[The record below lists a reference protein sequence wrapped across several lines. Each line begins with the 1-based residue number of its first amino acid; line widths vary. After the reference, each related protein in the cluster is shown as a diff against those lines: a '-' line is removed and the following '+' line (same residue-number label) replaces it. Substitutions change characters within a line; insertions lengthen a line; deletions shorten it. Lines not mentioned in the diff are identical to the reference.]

1 MGALPQILPQDVADY
16 HVSRARC
23 SKAAKRARKAAEGK
37 AKGAEGPEG
46 GAAAAPAAP
55 QEPLEPVPAE
65 ALRPEILDHLVLGLN
80 EVIKALEHATAD
92 LEAQLIELA
101 DAIEGVPSLPRFLPT
116 EPAEAAE
123 PEAVAAVGKA
133 AAAGAPLA
141 HVLVPHLSVSPMAL
155 VDPIPAL
162 CATYNTHVR
171 QLRVLAQSAPA
182 GAAVADVAE
191 IRLVSLGKE
200 EAEVAA
206 LAGLRRVACFA
217 VRASHPN
224 AGVLSELCKNIA
236 PPRHSITLPFPTR
249 LRVIDGGA
257 AGAGPGAERTKGTKG
272 TKGQAGGKLPD
283 AQVQYAPLHV
293 KALHTTAPL
302 DNNARKA
309 VRLDEVRRVRAENK
323 AKRRQ
328 AREALEHKVR
338 LDLGHARGKGRKA
351 RLAAKAAK
359 AAKVP
364 KPRTAEPATTK

>member
-1 MGALPQILPQDVADY
+1 MAELPQILPQEVADY

-37 AKGAEGPEG
+37 KAEGEG
-46 GAAAAPAAP
+46 GAAKEPKEP
-55 QEPLEPVPAE
+55 KEPLEPVPAE
-65 ALRPEILDHLVLGLN
+65 AIRPEILDHLVLGLN
-80 EVIKALEHATAD
+80 EVIKALEQATGQ

-101 DAIEGVPSLPRFLPT
+101 DAIEGVPTLPRFLPT
-116 EPAEAAE
+116 EPTEATE
-123 PEAVAAVGKA
+123 VKAVGKA
-133 AAAGAPLA
+133 AAPAAPLS

-171 QLRVLAQSAPA
+171 QLRVLAKSAPA
-182 GAAVADVAE
+182 GVPVPEVAE
-191 IRLVSLGKE
+191 IRLVSLGRE

-217 VRASHPN
+217 VRQSHPN
-224 AGVLSELCKNIA
+224 VGVLHELCKNIP
-236 PPRHSITLPFPTR
+236 PPRHNITLPFPTR
-249 LRVIDGGA
+249 LRVFDGEKDPTA
-257 AGAGPGAERTKGTKG
+257 AGQKGAIETEKG
-272 TKGQAGGKLPD
+272 AGKLPQ

-309 VRLDEVRRVRAENK
+309 VRLEEVRKKRAENK

-328 AREALEHKVR
+328 AREALERKVR

-351 RLAAKAAK
+351 RLAEKAEK
-359 AAKVP
+359 TGAADAQK
-364 KPRTAEPATTK
+364 TK

>member
-1 MGALPQILPQDVADY
+1 MTELPQIIPQEVADY

-23 SKAAKRARKAAEGK
+23 SKAAKRARKAAQGKAEGK
-37 AKGAEGPEG
+37 D
-46 GAAAAPAAP
+46 GAAKPMEVEETK
-55 QEPLEPVPAE
+55 EPEPIPAE
-65 ALRPEILDHLVLGLN
+65 AIRPDILDHLVLGLN
-80 EVIKALEHATAD
+80 EVIKALEQATGQ

-116 EPAEAAE
+116 EPTE
-123 PEAVAAVGKA
+123 VKAVGKVTA
-133 AAAGAPLA
+133 PAAPLS

-171 QLRVLAQSAPA
+171 QLRVLAKSAPA
-182 GAAVADVAE
+182 GVSVPEVAE
-191 IRLVSLGKE
+191 IRLVSLGRE
-200 EAEVAA
+200 EPEVAA

-217 VRASHPN
+217 VRQSHPN
-224 AGVLSELCKNIA
+224 VGVLEGLSKNIP

-249 LRVIDGGA
+249 LRIIDGKNSGA
-257 AGAGPGAERTKGTKG
+257 DGEKGGNQK
-272 TKGQAGGKLPD
+272 KEQVASKLPETPIE
-283 AQVQYAPLHV
+283 YAPLHV

-309 VRLDEVRRVRAENK
+309 VRLEEVRKKRAENK

-328 AREALEHKVR
+328 AREALERKVR

-351 RLAAKAAK
+351 RLAEKAEKAAAK
-359 AAKVP
+359 ASEPVKVQKKAK
-364 KPRTAEPATTK
+364 K